1 MTLQYTLKVNFAQQK
16 NTFMIKFARVPNPL
30 LIGMFIFFAA
40 PNIYAQDSTIFKNL
54 DEVIVTGQYK
64 PQSLKKSV
72 YQVRVINNEQIKLR
86 GATTIT
92 QVLSDQLGFRF
103 SNDNTL
109 GITNVQLN
117 GMGGNNV
124 KILLDGVPMVDRF
137 DERVSLS
144 QIDIN
149 NIDRIEIVEGPM
161 SVSFGSDA
169 MAGVINIITKKDN
182 KDNFSVNARA
192 QEETAGSEYYPFGYK
207 GVHNQNVNVNYNK
220 GHFFSSIGGTHNDFD
235 GFGGDAYGRGKTWKP
250 KEQWLGNG
258 KLGYSNNHFNIYY
271 RLDGMNE
278 KIVVRNPVNINNYK
292 AKDQQYITD
301 RYIHQIQS
309 NYIINPNLQING
321 FLAYTDYQRQTKTIR
336 HNFETKTIEP
346 NQQGEDDISKLNS
359 LAFKSTLQYQVSSK
373 LSFQPGIDINH
384 EKADGAR
391 IEGSPE
397 INDYAFF
404 ASAEIKP
411 VSSINIRPGFRLSAN
426 SQYQAPAFTPSINT
440 KFELSKQLDLRLAY
454 GQGFRA
460 PTLRELYLNF
470 FDINHDLIGN
480 KDLKAERSNSV
491 NGSLTFTPSPSK
503 NIRFSSTLS
512 GFYNAYKDQVQL
524 IESITNNTEY
534 TYYNI
539 DKSKSVGGTFENMMT
554 SGNLELS
561 VGFSYTGYSSSEFEN
576 TSFKKDDSRNY
587 LWTPEIN
594 SNIVY
599 HLNKL
604 KTKLGLF
611 YKYTGNKPA
620 FSFNTVG
627 TEQVIQ
633 LTQTGSYHIADFT
646 IATDISKLFTVNA
659 GVKNIFDVNTIK
671 NNTVSVSNT
680 EHDNARPLALG
691 YGRSFFVGINFQWSK
706 K

>member
-1 MTLQYTLKVNFAQQK
+1 
-16 NTFMIKFARVPNPL
+16 MIKFSLAPL
-30 LIGMFIFFAA
+30 PLFIVLTIFFAT
-40 PNIYAQDSTIFKNL
+40 PNVYSQDSTLFKNL

-64 PQSLKKSV
+64 PQSLKQSV
-72 YQVRVINNEQIKLR
+72 YQVRVINNQQIKLR
-86 GATTIT
+86 GATTIQ

-109 GITNVQLN
+109 GISNTQLN
-117 GMGGNNV
+117 GMSGNNV
-124 KILLDGVPMVDRF
+124 KILLDGIPMVDRF

-149 NIDRIEIVEGPM
+149 NIDHIEIVEGPM

-169 MAGVINIITKKDN
+169 MAGVINIITKKN
-182 KDNFSVNARA
+182 LKDNFSVNAKA
-192 QEETAGSEYYPFGYK
+192 QEETTGSEYYPFSYK
-207 GVHNQNVNVNYNK
+207 GVHIQNVNLNYNK

-235 GFGGDAYGRGKTWKP
+235 GYGGDSYGRGKTWKP
-250 KEQWLGNG
+250 KEQWMGNG
-258 KLGYSNNHFNIYY
+258 KIGYSTNRFNIYY
-271 RLDGMNE
+271 RIDGLNE
-278 KIVVRNPVNINNYK
+278 KITVRNPVNINNYK
-292 AKDQQYITD
+292 SKDQQYFTD

-309 NYIINPNLQING
+309 NYTINPNLQVNG
-321 FLAYTDYQRQTKTIR
+321 FVSYTDYQRRTETVR
-336 HNFETKTIEP
+336 HNFESKTIEP
-346 NQQGEDDISKLNS
+346 NQQGEDDVSKLNS
-359 LAFKSTLQYQVSSK
+359 FSFKSTLQYR
-373 LSFQPGIDINH
+373 LSPKISLQPGIDINH

-397 INDYAFF
+397 INDYALF

-411 VSSINIRPGFRLSAN
+411 FSAVNIRPGFRLSTN
-426 SQYQAPAFTPSINT
+426 SQYKAPAFTPSINT
-440 KFELSKQLDLRLAY
+440 KFTLSKQLDLRVAY

-480 KDLKAERSNSV
+480 KDLKAERANSV
-491 NGSLTFTPSPSK
+491 NGSLTFTPSPFK
-503 NIRFSSTLS
+503 NSRFTSTLT
-512 GFYNAYKDQVQL
+512 GFYNAYRDQVEL

-539 DKSKSVGGTFENMMT
+539 DKSKSIGGSIENMFT
-554 SGNLELS
+554 RKNLELA
-561 VGFSYTGYSSSEFEN
+561 VGFSYTGYSSSQFQDK
-576 TSFKKDDSRNY
+576 SFQKDDDRNY

-620 FSFNTVG
+620 FSFVTVV

-633 LTQTGSYHIADFT
+633 LTQTGSYHLADFT
-646 IATDISKLFTVNA
+646 IATDVNKFLTVHA
-659 GVKNIFDVNTIK
+659 GVKNIFDVHDVK
-671 NNTVSVSNT
+671 NNTVAVSNT
-680 EHDNARPLALG
+680 EHDNARALSLG

>member
-1 MTLQYTLKVNFAQQK
+1 
-16 NTFMIKFARVPNPL
+16 MIKFALAPLPL
-30 LIGMFIFFAA
+30 LTVLLIFFATSA
-40 PNIYAQDSTIFKNL
+40 AYSQDSTLFKNL

-86 GATTIT
+86 GATTIQ

-109 GITNVQLN
+109 GISNAQLN

-124 KILLDGVPMVDRF
+124 KILLDGIPMVDRF

-149 NIDRIEIVEGPM
+149 NIERVEIVEGPM

-169 MAGVINIITKKDN
+169 MAGVINIITKKDI

-192 QEETAGSEYYPFGYK
+192 QEETTGSEYYPLSYK
-207 GVHNQNVNVNYNK
+207 GVHNQNVNLNYNK

-235 GFGGDAYGRGKTWKP
+235 GFGGDSYGRGKTWKP
-250 KEQWLGNG
+250 KEQWMGNG
-258 KLGYSNNHFNIYY
+258 KLGYSKNHFNIYY
-271 RLDGMNE
+271 RIDGLNE
-278 KIVVRNPVNINNYK
+278 KIGVRNPVNINNYK

-321 FLAYTDYQRQTKTIR
+321 FVAYTDYQRRTKTIR
-336 HNFETKTIEP
+336 HNFESNTIEP
-346 NQQGEDDISKLNS
+346 NQQGEDDLSKLNS
-359 LAFKSTLQYQVSSK
+359 FSFKSTLQYRVSPKIS
-373 LSFQPGIDINH
+373 LQPGIDINH

-397 INDYAFF
+397 INDYALF

-411 VSSINIRPGFRLSAN
+411 FSTINIRPGFRLSAN

-440 KFELSKQLDLRLAY
+440 KFTLSQHLDLRLAY

-480 KDLKAERSNSV
+480 KDLKAERANSV
-491 NGSLTFTPSPSK
+491 NGALTFTPSPSK
-503 NIRFSSTLS
+503 NSQFSSTLS
-512 GFYNAYKDQVQL
+512 GFYNAYRDQVEL
-524 IESITNNTEY
+524 IESITNNTEF

-539 DKSKSVGGTFENMMT
+539 DKSKSVGGSIENMVT
-554 SGNLELS
+554 RKNLELA
-561 VGFSYTGYSSSEFEN
+561 VGFSYIGYSSSQFEDK
-576 TSFKKDDSRNY
+576 SFKKDDDRNY

-599 HLNKL
+599 HLNKF

-620 FSFNTVG
+620 FSFGTVG

-646 IATDISKLFTVNA
+646 IATDVNKLFTVHA
-659 GVKNIFDVNTIK
+659 GVKNIFDVHNVK
-671 NNTVSVSNT
+671 NNSVAVSNT
-680 EHDNARPLALG
+680 EHDNARALALG
-691 YGRSFFVGINFQWSK
+691 YGRSFFLGINFQWSK